1 MKFKIDLKIFLIA
14 ILFFMT
20 SQIKVYTIMM
30 ICAIIHELGHLLV
43 GILLGMK
50 PEKLEIIPVGIRVTF
65 KINIKDINSKI
76 KQTNK
81 LEIKKIFVAIAGPV
95 VNLIKIYIAAI
106 SKTNIIS
113 KINFIYAN
121 LLLVIINL
129 VPIYPLDGGRILK
142 GIISI
147 FKGKKKAEQ
156 TINKISIII
165 GIIISALGIWILI
178 NNKNIAILFFLL
190 YIWIII
196 IQENKKLKNKRL
208 MYEILEKSIEKN
220 SEK

>member
-14 ILFFMT
+14 ILFFMS

-65 KINIKDINSKI
+65 KIYIKDINSKI

-95 VNLIKIYIAAI
+95 VNLILIYIAAI

>member
-20 SQIKVYTIMM
+20 SQIKVYAIMM

-95 VNLIKIYIAAI
+95 VNLILIYIAAI
-106 SKTNIIS
+106 S
-113 KINFIYAN
+113 
-121 LLLVIINL
+121 
-129 VPIYPLDGGRILK
+129 
-142 GIISI
+142 
-147 FKGKKKAEQ
+147 
-156 TINKISIII
+156 
-165 GIIISALGIWILI
+165 
-178 NNKNIAILFFLL
+178 
-190 YIWIII
+190 
-196 IQENKKLKNKRL
+196 
-208 MYEILEKSIEKN
+208 
-220 SEK
+220 

>member
-1 MKFKIDLKIFLIA
+1 MKFKIDLKFFLIA

-20 SQIKVYTIMM
+20 SQIKVYAIMM

-95 VNLIKIYIAAI
+95 VNLILIYIAAI

-196 IQENKKLKNKRL
+196 IQENKKIKNKRL

>member
-20 SQIKVYTIMM
+20 SQIKVYAIMM
-30 ICAIIHELGHLLV
+30 ICAIIHELGHLLL

-95 VNLIKIYIAAI
+95 VNLILIYIAAI

-165 GIIISALGIWILI
+165 GIIISALGIWTLI

>member
-1 MKFKIDLKIFLIA
+1 MKFKIDLKFFLIA

-20 SQIKVYTIMM
+20 SQIKVYAIMM

-95 VNLIKIYIAAI
+95 VNLILIYIAAI

>member
-1 MKFKIDLKIFLIA
+1 
-14 ILFFMT
+14 
-20 SQIKVYTIMM
+20 
-30 ICAIIHELGHLLV
+30 
-43 GILLGMK
+43 MK

-81 LEIKKIFVAIAGPV
+81 LEIKKIFVAIAGPSSKL
-95 VNLIKIYIAAI
+95 NINIYSSNIKN
-106 SKTNIIS
+106 KHNI

-147 FKGKKKAEQ
+147 FKGKKKSR
-156 TINKISIII
+156 T
-165 GIIISALGIWILI
+165 
-178 NNKNIAILFFLL
+178 NNK
-190 YIWIII
+190 
-196 IQENKKLKNKRL
+196 
-208 MYEILEKSIEKN
+208 
-220 SEK
+220 

>member
-20 SQIKVYTIMM
+20 SQIKVYAIMM

-95 VNLIKIYIAAI
+95 VNLILIYIAAI

-129 VPIYPLDGGRILK
+129 IPIYPLDGGRILK

-156 TINKISIII
+156 TTNITSIII

-196 IQENKKLKNKRL
+196 IQENKKFKNKRL

>member
-20 SQIKVYTIMM
+20 SQIKVYAIMM

-81 LEIKKIFVAIAGPV
+81 LEIKKIFVAIAGPL
-95 VNLIKIYIAAI
+95 VNLILIYIAAI

-129 VPIYPLDGGRILK
+129 IPIYPLDGGRILK

-156 TINKISIII
+156 TTNITSIII

-196 IQENKKLKNKRL
+196 IQENKKFKNKRL

>member
-20 SQIKVYTIMM
+20 SQIKVYAIMM

-65 KINIKDINSKI
+65 KTKI

-95 VNLIKIYIAAI
+95 VNLILIYIAAI

>member
-20 SQIKVYTIMM
+20 SQIKVYSIMM
-30 ICAIIHELGHLLV
+30 ICAIIHELGHLLL

-95 VNLIKIYIAAI
+95 VNLILIYIAAI

-165 GIIISALGIWILI
+165 GIIISALGIWTLI

>member
-1 MKFKIDLKIFLIA
+1 MKFKIDLKFFLIA

-20 SQIKVYTIMM
+20 SQIKVYAIMM

-65 KINIKDINSKI
+65 KINIKDIISKI

-95 VNLIKIYIAAI
+95 VNLILIYIAAI

-220 SEK
+220 S

>member
-20 SQIKVYTIMM
+20 SQIKVYAIMM

-50 PEKLEIIPVGIRVTF
+50 PEKLEIITVGIRVTF

-95 VNLIKIYIAAI
+95 VNLILIYIAAI

>member
-20 SQIKVYTIMM
+20 SQIKVYAIMM

-95 VNLIKIYIAAI
+95 VNLILIYIAAI

-142 GIISI
+142 GILHIFLGKRKAERYTNSISFIILIILTFIASIGIYYMENISI
-147 FKGKKKAEQ
+147 FVI
-156 TINKISIII
+156 TIFLWGLYLKQDKIDRNKNKIYDLIEKTIE
-165 GIIISALGIWILI
+165 IS
-178 NNKNIAILFFLL
+178 
-190 YIWIII
+190 
-196 IQENKKLKNKRL
+196 ENK
-208 MYEILEKSIEKN
+208 
-220 SEK
+220 

>member
-20 SQIKVYTIMM
+20 SQIKVYAIMM

-81 LEIKKIFVAIAGPV
+81 LEIKKIFVAIAGPL
-95 VNLIKIYIAAI
+95 VNLILIYIAAI

-129 VPIYPLDGGRILK
+129 IPIYPLDGGRILK

-156 TINKISIII
+156 TTNITSIII

>member
-20 SQIKVYTIMM
+20 SQIKVYAIMM

-95 VNLIKIYIAAI
+95 VNLILIYIASI

>member
-20 SQIKVYTIMM
+20 SQIKVYAIMM

-95 VNLIKIYIAAI
+95 VNLILIYIAAI

-196 IQENKKLKNKRL
+196 IQENKKLKNKKL